1 VPTLEGDAVGAAGNG
16 FGTIVTL
23 AASGGRVAMYGS
35 DIVFEEIESSA

>member
-1 VPTLEGDAVGAAGNG
+1 MSIWRVTRLERLEME

-35 DIVFEEIESSA
+35 DIVFEEIESSS